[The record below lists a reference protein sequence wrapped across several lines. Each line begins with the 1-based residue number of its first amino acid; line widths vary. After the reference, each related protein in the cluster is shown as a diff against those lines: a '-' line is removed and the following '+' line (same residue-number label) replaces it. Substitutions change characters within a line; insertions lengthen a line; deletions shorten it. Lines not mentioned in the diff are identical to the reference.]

1 MSSLPDIITFEEEP
15 GKRYKKTGPF
25 KLTNKAD
32 SSQIDVYKYCSI
44 DTTAECHYF
53 EFFSA
58 TGQVLLTDETGKIV
72 TGLDGRVI
80 TNGVVPKKKKRFFGL
95 FGGRKS
101 KKSKKSRKSKK
112 TKAKKTRVRR
122 RRH

>member
-15 GKRYKKTGPF
+15 GKRYKKTGPLQ
-25 KLTNKAD
+25 LTNKAD
-32 SSQIDVYKYCSI
+32 GSVIDVYKYCSI

-58 TGQVLLTDETGKIV
+58 TGQVLLTDVTGKIV

-101 KKSKKSRKSKK
+101 KKTKKSRRSKKSRKY
-112 TKAKKTRVRR
+112 RR
-122 RRH
+122 